1 MDFKVVRD
9 NRWGYGLAGGGGVAV
24 LVKQLEFSVRVRY
37 YFAIRTCCAITT
49 SMREIRRTATKIH
62 SILPPSDPRSIT

>member
-1 MDFKVVRD
+1 M
-9 NRWGYGLAGGGGVAV
+9 GYGLAGGGGVAV

-37 YFAIRTCCAITT
+37 YFGYSDLLRNHNKYAGNTT
-49 SMREIRRTATKIH
+49 DGYEIH